1 MHTKNPDEPSS
12 SGFFAKGDGGAG
24 RNRTD
29 DRGFAVLIFRVSKC
43 FYIFPTFVENMPT
56 IPLYVSIKGEP
67 CWNFVISD
75 RFLGTSWNRKKW
87 TQSGHKL

>member
-29 DRGFAVLIFRVSKC
+29 DRGFAVLGLTTWRPRLLKF
-43 FYIFPTFVENMPT
+43 
-56 IPLYVSIKGEP
+56 
-67 CWNFVISD
+67 
-75 RFLGTSWNRKKW
+75 
-87 TQSGHKL
+87 